1 MNSLLALLR
10 FFLLASSTSLRTLRL
25 GAEAGLYSSHH
36 AKDLDVA
43 KPGPK
48 RGKVFVERKMRE
60 SWFFFPH
67 RLFSLSLSFSLSL
80 FLQLEESQR
89 TKLTPAVVEL
99 GNLLP
104 GRVGASEAR
113 EAPLAQRGASSSSSG
128 DASSAAPAAAAA
140 SGLDATLVQLVL
152 GQPREDVVI
161 DRVEPFLPAAVPRE
175 ARRGEVREQVEV
187 RVRGLAAADPVAA
200 GLVLGAALAAFAAA
214 KDRVAVVVV
223 PRPLLPVR
231 EDLVG
236 VLDLLEA
243 GRGALEVVLVFIWR
257 EGGRVREGRFEG
269 SR

>member
-1 MNSLLALLR
+1 M
-10 FFLLASSTSLRTLRL
+10 
-25 GAEAGLYSSHH
+25 
-36 AKDLDVA
+36 
-43 KPGPK
+43 
-48 RGKVFVERKMRE
+48 
-60 SWFFFPH
+60 
-67 RLFSLSLSFSLSL
+67 
-80 FLQLEESQR
+80 QLEENQR

-128 DASSAAPAAAAA
+128 DASSAAPAAAA

-257 EGGRVREGRFEG
+257 EGGRVRQGRFEG

>member
-1 MNSLLALLR
+1 M
-10 FFLLASSTSLRTLRL
+10 
-25 GAEAGLYSSHH
+25 
-36 AKDLDVA
+36 
-43 KPGPK
+43 
-48 RGKVFVERKMRE
+48 
-60 SWFFFPH
+60 
-67 RLFSLSLSFSLSL
+67 
-80 FLQLEESQR
+80 QLEENQR

-128 DASSAAPAAAAA
+128 DASSAAPAAA

-257 EGGRVREGRFEG
+257 EGGRVRQGRFEG